1 MASEQ
6 DVQQPQPQP
15 QQQQQQQQQQPVEQQ
30 QQQQQQQQE
39 PVEHIICCTCGLC
52 FCHAG
57 KLKET
62 W

>member
-6 DVQQPQPQP
+6 DVQQPQPQ
-15 QQQQQQQQQQPVEQQ
+15 QQQQQPVE
-30 QQQQQQQQE
+30 QQQQQQE

>member
-6 DVQQPQPQP
+6 DVQQPQPQQQQQQQP
-15 QQQQQQQQQQPVEQQ
+15 VQQQQQQQQQQ
-30 QQQQQQQQE
+30 